1 MQTYLPFIMLVT
13 LGAVVLAA
21 FVLLLIRGWHWN
33 PAQVA
38 TRQALAETFLIIVL
52 HPLIATLLVLA
63 LSQSGYDGHCFVLD
77 PAQLTCTRLTYTRLQ
92 LGAFAEIVPLFRLTG
107 LTLLMLGLMLMLRL
121 RRRRKAL
128 SA

>member
-21 FVLLLIRGWHWN
+21 FVALVIRGWYWN
-33 PAQVA
+33 PAQVP
-38 TRQALAETFLIIVL
+38 TRRALAETLLVIVL
-52 HPLIATLLVLA
+52 HPLIAALLVLA
-63 LSQSGYDGHCFVLD
+63 LSQFGYDGHCFVLD

-92 LGAFAEIVPLFRLTG
+92 IEAFAEIVPLFKLTG

>member
-21 FVLLLIRGWHWN
+21 FVTLVIRGWGWS
-33 PAQVA
+33 PAHVA
-38 TRQALAETFLIIVL
+38 TRRALAETFLIIVL
-52 HPLIATLLVLA
+52 HPLIAMLLMLA
-63 LSQSGYDGHCFVLD
+63 LSQFGYDGHCFVLD
-77 PAQLTCTRLTYTRLQ
+77 PTQLTCTRLTYTRLQ
-92 LGAFAEIVPLFRLTG
+92 IGEFAQMIPLFRLTG